1 MTGSTPQY
9 PIPTVAAL
17 VTGPSG
23 RVLLVRTTKW
33 RGLWGIPGGKI
44 EWGEALEAALRR
56 ELREEVGL
64 ELHDIRL
71 ALLQEAILDP
81 QFHKPMHFIFF
92 NYYARSESEEV
103 TPNEEI
109 AEWGWVEPEEGLKYP
124 LNTFTQVLLKDYL
137 SSVLSTGAHRYH
149 DGRFSG

>member
-1 MTGSTPQY
+1 MATP
-9 PIPTVAAL
+9 PKHPLPTVAAL
-17 VTGPSG
+17 VSGPSG

-33 RGLWGIPGGKI
+33 RGLWGVPGGKI
-44 EWGEALEAALRR
+44 EWGEPLEAALRR

-71 ALLQEAILDP
+71 ALVQEAIFDP
-81 QFHKPMHFIFF
+81 QFYQPMHFIFF

-109 AEWGWVEPEEGLKYP
+109 AEWVWIEPEGALKYP

-137 SSVLSTGAHRYH
+137 SVGAHPYRE
-149 DGRFSG
+149 GGLSS